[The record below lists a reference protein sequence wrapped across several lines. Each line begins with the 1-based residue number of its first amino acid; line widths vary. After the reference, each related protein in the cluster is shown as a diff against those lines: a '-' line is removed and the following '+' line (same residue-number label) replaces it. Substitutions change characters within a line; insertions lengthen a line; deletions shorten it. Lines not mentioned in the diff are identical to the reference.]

1 MSDPRQSAPP
11 RSTVFDDPSARDRM
25 VEQHLSLADGL
36 ARRYRHTAEP
46 LDDLIQVARVGLVKA
61 VDRWDPDR
69 GYAFSTFAVPTI
81 LGELRR
87 HFRDHTWTIKPPRSL
102 QDLYLS
108 AHRTREYLAQEIG
121 REPTARDVADR
132 LGKTPEE
139 IVDAFEAGDAHSPVS
154 LDIEIRGERPD
165 GLTLSDLVIDSRGE
179 LARSEDAIA
188 LSQLSGSL
196 SGHEWKVVRLRFEE
210 DLLQRE
216 IAERVGCSQMHV
228 SRILRGALAHMRAVG
243 TTARGSFD

>member
-1 MSDPRQSAPP
+1 MSDSHLSALPRCMVLDGPG
-11 RSTVFDDPSARDRM
+11 ARERM

-46 LDDLIQVARVGLVKA
+46 LDDLIQVARIGLVKA

-69 GYAFSTFAVPTI
+69 GNTFSTFAVPTI

-87 HFRDHTWTIKPPRSL
+87 YFRDHTWTIKPPRPL

-108 AHRTREYLAQEIG
+108 AHRTREYLAQELG
-121 REPTARDVADR
+121 HEPTARDVADR

-154 LDIEIRGERPD
+154 LDTEIRSERPD
-165 GLTLSDLVIDSRGE
+165 GLTLADLVVDSRGE

-188 LSQLSGSL
+188 LSQLSRAL
-196 SGHEWKVVRLRFEE
+196 NGHEWKIVRLRFED

-228 SRILRGALAHMRAVG
+228 SRILRGALAHMRTIG
-243 TTARGSFD
+243 TTSRGSFD